1 MELIGKAKLSRL
13 FTYLFTSLY
22 CEWVPRTLYKRRIT
36 VQYSASVFLIVY
48 KLLLRVYIQYCLLV
62 CVQTSTFSV
71 QLFLKPRQQTYSDLC
86 LLVCLQTCC
95 TAPQAE
101 AADLQRPL
109 LVCLQ
114 TSIESVQHC
123 LLVCL
128 KIWCAVVPQAE
139 AADLQLKM

>member
-62 CVQTSTFSV
+62 LFVYKPLLLVYSCFSSRGSRLTVTSVYLFVYKPAVQLLKPRQQTYSGLNLFVYKPLLRVYSTVYLFVYKPGV
-71 QLFLKPRQQTYSDLC
+71 QLFLKPRQQTC
-86 LLVCLQTCC
+86 N
-95 TAPQAE
+95 
-101 AADLQRPL
+101 
-109 LVCLQ
+109 
-114 TSIESVQHC
+114 
-123 LLVCL
+123 
-128 KIWCAVVPQAE
+128 
-139 AADLQLKM
+139 